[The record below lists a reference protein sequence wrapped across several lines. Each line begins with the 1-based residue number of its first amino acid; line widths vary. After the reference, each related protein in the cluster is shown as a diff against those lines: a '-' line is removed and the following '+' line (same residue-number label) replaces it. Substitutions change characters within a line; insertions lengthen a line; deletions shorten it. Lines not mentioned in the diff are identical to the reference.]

1 MNNKDLIIIENIQKE
16 ISKIDEKKNKIF
28 FFVID
33 TKGVPSGSLEYIY
46 NLALILKEEGY
57 DVSML
62 HTEEEF
68 VGVGA
73 WLGEEYTS
81 LPHYNVNKGEI
92 GTSPSDLLF
101 IPEIYSQ
108 VMNQTKSLPC
118 KRVAILQNYDY
129 LVEQMPYVAQ
139 WGDFGIMEGITN
151 SNYQKALLNEAFP
164 YVKLKKV
171 TPFVSKIFGETKEP
185 KKMVINVISKDQS
198 DIKKIVKPFYWKY
211 PMFKWASFKEL
222 RNLSKEEF
230 AKALRENAIT
240 IVVDEDASFCYSA
253 IEAMKSG
260 SITMVKVPTT
270 ELDWTESEEDAL
282 PNCCVWFN
290 DYSTLHKQLAS
301 VIRSWITD
309 KVPTVLG
316 KEAKKIYE
324 KYSRD
329 NTKKELLEYVNET
342 IGKRKH
348 EMEDL
353 ITQIKNKKEII
364 KRNEERNEGTSCD
377 NTDA

>member
-1 MNNKDLIIIENIQKE
+1 MSDKDLKVIENIQKE
-16 ISKIDEKKNKIF
+16 ISKIDKKESRIY

-46 NLALILKEEGY
+46 NLALFLKNDGY

-73 WLGEEYTS
+73 WLGEEYTN
-81 LPHYNVNKGEI
+81 LPHYNVNKGEV

-108 VMNQTKSLPC
+108 VMNQTKNLPC

-129 LVEQMPYVAQ
+129 VVEQMPYAAQ

-151 SNYQKALLNEAFP
+151 SDYQAAELKEAFP
-164 YVKLKKV
+164 YVKLKKIS
-171 TPFVSKIFGETKEP
+171 PFISKIFGTTINP

-211 PMFKWASFKEL
+211 PFFKWVSFKEL

-230 AKALRENAIT
+230 AEELREGAIT
-240 IVVDEDASFCYSA
+240 IVVDETASFMYA
-253 IEAMKSG
+253 ALEAAKSG
-260 SITMVKVPTT
+260 SITMVKVPNTT
-270 ELDWTESEEDAL
+270 LDWANGEEL

-290 DYSTLHKQLAS
+290 DYDTLHKQIAS
-301 VIRSWITD
+301 VVRSWITD
-309 KVPTVLG
+309 KVPTVLA
-316 KEAKKIYE
+316 EETKKVTE
-324 KYSRD
+324 NLTEE
-329 NTKKELLEYVNET
+329 NTKNEIIEYVKD
-342 IGKRKH
+342 ILGKRKK
-348 EMEDL
+348 EMEEL
-353 ITQIKNKKEII
+353 MAQIKAKKE
-364 KRNEERNEGTSCD
+364 EE
-377 NTDA
+377 